1 MRTTPGHIWKKRLRA
16 FLLIVIFFGC
26 HISYAAD
33 LSPVGLWKTIDD
45 QNGKE
50 RALIRITENNDE
62 YQGRIEKIFPKP
74 GDVPNP
80 RCEKCDGR
88 RRNQPILGLTIIWG
102 LKKQG
107 DEYGGGEI
115 LDPETGKIYRVKMT
129 PQDGGKTLDV
139 RGFIGFSLIGR
150 TQTWIREE

>member
-1 MRTTPGHIWKKRLRA
+1 MRTTPGHIWKNRLRA